1 MDKFNRN
8 RLTFINFGLIFEKAL
23 HLKAVKTLTV
33 NFFKIKSSYSNLIA
47 VRLIKKNK
55 SKFMNFDRLKEKL
68 EILADAAK
76 YDVSCS
82 SSGGSRKNKNG
93 GLGDSSASGICHT
106 YTEDGR
112 CVSLLKILLTNHCIY
127 DCAYCVS
134 RSSNDIKRAAFTV
147 EEVVDLTINFYRRN
161 YIEGLF
167 LSSGIFKNADT
178 TMERLVRVAKKLRL
192 EENFN
197 GYIHLKSIPGA
208 SDELMQEA
216 ALYADRLSINLEI
229 PTESG
234 LKLLAPEKNREDM
247 LNPMKYIQNGISQY
261 KDERKIFR
269 KVPKFAPAG
278 QSTQMIVGA
287 TNENDLQIIKVADHF
302 YKNYSLKRVYYS
314 GYVPVLEDKRLP
326 SLTTEVPMLRENR
339 LYQSDWL
346 MRFYGFKAEEI
357 LDPSMPF
364 LDLEIDP
371 KLSWALRHLDQFP
384 VNLQTAEYQMILR
397 IPGIG
402 VKTAKKILSA
412 RRFQVLNID
421 HLKKLGAAVNR
432 AKYFIDFNAGN
443 IHLRHLTDINLRKL
457 LIGGSQSKFQNQ
469 FSQQL
474 TLF

>member
-1 MDKFNRN
+1 
-8 RLTFINFGLIFEKAL
+8 
-23 HLKAVKTLTV
+23 
-33 NFFKIKSSYSNLIA
+33 
-47 VRLIKKNK
+47 
-55 SKFMNFDRLKEKL
+55 MNFDRLKEKL

-82 SSGGSRKNKNG
+82 SSGGTRKNKKG
-93 GLGDSSASGICHT
+93 ALGDSSVSGICHT

-178 TMERLVRVAKKLRL
+178 TMERLVRVARKLRL

-216 ALYADRLSINLEI
+216 ALYADRLSVNLEI

-234 LKLLAPEKNREDM
+234 LKLLAPEKNRQDM
-247 LNPMKYIQNGISQY
+247 INPMRYIQKGIDQY
-261 KDERKIFR
+261 RDEKKLFR
-269 KVPKFAPAG
+269 TVPKFAPAG

-287 TNENDLQIIKVADHF
+287 TQENDLQIIKVADHF
-302 YKNYSLKRVYYS
+302 YKNFNLKRVYYS

-346 MRFYGFKAEEI
+346 MRFYGFKAQEI
-357 LDPSMPF
+357 LDPSIPF

-384 VNLQTAEYQMILR
+384 VNIQTAEYQMILR

-402 VKTAKKILSA
+402 VKSAQKIVSA

-421 HLKKLGAAVNR
+421 HLKKLGVAVNR
-432 AKYFIDFNAGN
+432 AKYFIDFDAGN
-443 IHLRHLTDINLRKL
+443 AYLKYLTDKNFRKL
-457 LIGGSQSKFQNQ
+457 LVGGSSSKFHNQ

-474 TLF
+474 SLF

>member
-1 MDKFNRN
+1 
-8 RLTFINFGLIFEKAL
+8 
-23 HLKAVKTLTV
+23 
-33 NFFKIKSSYSNLIA
+33 
-47 VRLIKKNK
+47 
-55 SKFMNFDRLKEKL
+55 MNFDRTKEKL

-82 SSGGSRKNKNG
+82 SSGGKRKNNG

-127 DCAYCVS
+127 DCIYCVS
-134 RSSNDIKRAAFTV
+134 RKSNDIKRAAFTV
-147 EEVVDLTINFYRRN
+147 EEVVDLTISFYRRN

-167 LSSGIFKNADT
+167 LSSGIFKDADT
-178 TMERLVRVAKKLRL
+178 TMERLVRVAKKLRT
-192 EENFN
+192 EHQFN

-208 SDELMQEA
+208 SDILMQEA
-216 ALYADRLSINLEI
+216 ALYADRLSVNLEI

-234 LKLLAPEKNREDM
+234 LKLLAPDKNREDM
-247 LNPMKYIQNGISQY
+247 LQPMRIVQKGIQQY
-261 KDERKIFR
+261 KDEKKII
-269 KVPKFAPAG
+269 KSVPKFAPAG

-302 YKNYSLKRVYYS
+302 YKNYGMKRVYYS
-314 GYVPVLEDKRLP
+314 GYIPVTSDNRLPAITAEVPV
-326 SLTTEVPMLRENR
+326 LRENR

-346 MRFYGFKAEEI
+346 MRFYGFKADEI
-357 LDPSMPF
+357 LDSGMPF
-364 LDLEIDP
+364 LDLEVDP
-371 KLSWALRHLDQFP
+371 KLSWALRNLDQFP
-384 VNLQTAEYQMILR
+384 VNLQTADYKMILR

-402 VKTAKKILSA
+402 VKTAQKIVSA
-412 RRFQVLNID
+412 RQFQVLSID

-432 AKYFIDFNAGN
+432 AKYFIDFTYGN
-443 IHLRHLTDINLRKL
+443 PFLKHLTDLNLRKL
-457 LIGGSQSKFQNQ
+457 IIGGSQSKFQNQ

>member
-1 MDKFNRN
+1 
-8 RLTFINFGLIFEKAL
+8 
-23 HLKAVKTLTV
+23 
-33 NFFKIKSSYSNLIA
+33 
-47 VRLIKKNK
+47 
-55 SKFMNFDRLKEKL
+55 MNFDRIKEKL

-82 SSGGSRKNKNG
+82 SSGGKRKNDG

-127 DCAYCVS
+127 DCIYCVS
-134 RSSNDIKRAAFTV
+134 RKSNDIKRAAFTV
-147 EEVVDLTINFYRRN
+147 EEVVDLTISFYRRN

-167 LSSGIFKNADT
+167 LSSGIFKDADT
-178 TMERLVRVAKKLRL
+178 TMERLVRVAKKLRT
-192 EENFN
+192 EHNFN

-208 SDELMQEA
+208 SDDLMNEA
-216 ALYADRLSINLEI
+216 ALYADRLSVNLEI

-234 LKLLAPEKNREDM
+234 LKLLAPDKNREDM
-247 LNPMKYIQNGISQY
+247 LQPMRIVQKGIQQY
-261 KDERKIFR
+261 KDEKKIIR
-269 KVPKFAPAG
+269 STPKFAPAG

-302 YKNYSLKRVYYS
+302 YKNYGMKRVYYS
-314 GYVPVLEDKRLP
+314 GYIPVTVDNRLPAITAEVPV
-326 SLTTEVPMLRENR
+326 LRENR

-346 MRFYGFKAEEI
+346 MRFYGFKADEI
-357 LDPSMPF
+357 LDSGMPF
-364 LDLEIDP
+364 LDLEVDP
-371 KLSWALRHLDQFP
+371 KLSWALRNLDQFP
-384 VNLQTAEYQMILR
+384 INLQTADYKMILR

-402 VKTAKKILSA
+402 VKTAQKIVSA
-412 RRFQVLNID
+412 RKFQVLTID

-432 AKYFIDFNAGN
+432 AKYFIDFTYGN
-443 IHLRHLTDINLRKL
+443 PFLKHLTDLNLRKL
-457 LIGGSQSKFQNQ
+457 IIGGSQSKFQNQ